1 MWKKKEA
8 WHIVVLKKNQILMK
22 NSLPSKY
29 ELQMITPSCSTF
41 DDDFD
46 DEFYEDVNFNTKFYV
61 NKK

>member
-1 MWKKKEA
+1 MKKRKK
-8 WHIVVLKKNQILMK
+8 LSTLLFKKNQIVKK

-29 ELQMITPSCSTF
+29 ELQMITPSCSKF

-46 DEFYEDVNFNTKFYV
+46 DEFYEDVNFNAKFYV

>member
-1 MWKKKEA
+1 M
-8 WHIVVLKKNQILMK
+8 LFKKNQIVKK

-46 DEFYEDVNFNTKFYV
+46 DEFYEDVNFNAKFYV

>member
-1 MWKKKEA
+1 
-8 WHIVVLKKNQILMK
+8 MK